1 MVEEIRLHGRGGQGV
16 VASGEMIAL
25 AAVYE
30 DKYCRAFPFY
40 GSARRGSPVTAFA
53 QIGREDEATRSN
65 VYTPDY
71 VIVLDPEL
79 PKAMDVTI
87 GLKEGG
93 TIIWNTPL
101 TPEGAAEY
109 LKAEVPRIGVVD
121 ATSIALEIL
130 GRPIPNTTVLGAF
143 VKTTGILRMDSIEK
157 SIRKRFS
164 GELGEKNVEAAKK
177 GYRTVKVKE
186 FRE

>member
-1 MVEEIRLHGRGGQGV
+1 MVDEIRLHGRGGQGV

-30 DKYCRAFPFY
+30 EKYCRAFPFY
-40 GSARRGSPVTAFA
+40 GSARRGTPVTAFA

-65 VYTPDY
+65 IYTPDY
-71 VIVLDPEL
+71 IIILDPEL
-79 PKAMDVTI
+79 PKAVDVTT

-101 TPEGAAEY
+101 TPEEAAEQ
-109 LKAEVPRIGVVD
+109 LKVSIPTIGVLD
-121 ATSIALEIL
+121 ATSIALETL

-143 VKTTGILRMDSIEK
+143 VKTTGLLKMNSIERA
-157 SIRKRFS
+157 IRKRFS
-164 GELGEKNVEAAKK
+164 GEVAEKNVKAAKK
-177 GYRTVKVKE
+177 GYQNVKVKK
-186 FRE
+186 F

>member
-30 DKYCRAFPFY
+30 EKYCRAFPFY
-40 GSARRGSPVTAFA
+40 GSARRGTPVTAFA
-53 QIGREDEATRSN
+53 QLGGEDEATRSN
-65 VYTPDY
+65 IYTPDH
-71 VIVLDPEL
+71 IIILDPEL
-79 PKAMDVTI
+79 PKAIDVTT

-101 TPEGAAEY
+101 GTEEAARQI
-109 LKAEVPRIGVVD
+109 KANFYKMGVLD
-121 ATSIALEIL
+121 ATSIALETL

-143 VKTTGILRMDSIEK
+143 VRTTGLLKMDSIEK
-157 SIRKRFS
+157 AILKRFS
-164 GELGEKNVEAAKK
+164 GEIAEKNVIAARK
-177 GYRTVKVKE
+177 GHQSVKVKE
-186 FRE
+186 FQV